1 MGTVANTFRHLGHR
15 WLWIPAFAGTTRWFA
30 GTTVVPNYRY
40 RAMNSSGELVS
51 GAIAAPAPGDVAAR
65 IERLGLVLVDS
76 VTLEEGGSG
85 QSVFSLFNKP
95 KAEDVTLF
103 TRDLAL
109 LLRAGARINDGLE
122 LLAADR
128 DFGRLRPVVADIRS
142 RVVAGESFAEALA
155 RHEGLFPAMY
165 VALIRVGEASG
176 SLDQVLEVLADER
189 TRTETL
195 KRRLTEAVR
204 YPLFVLGA
212 AGCVLLFFLTFVL
225 PQFASVL
232 QDFGAKVDPI
242 ILSFLNLSTF
252 LRANSDAVLAITAAI
267 IAGSWLL
274 LRQESVRRGFMTTL
288 TRLPVIREVMKFYRT
303 SLFCRNL
310 GLLLGSGVNLT
321 TTLRILVDMMSS
333 VGASAVWI
341 DAADRVRHG
350 AKLSDALADT
360 KALPSMAVR
369 MLRLGDETGQ
379 LPVLAGRVAEFYE
392 TKLQRTLDRVVGI
405 AGPAAIIV
413 ISIVVGG
420 LIVSVMTALMSVSQI
435 VG

>member
-1 MGTVANTFRHLGHR
+1 M
-15 WLWIPAFAGTTRWFA
+15 
-30 GTTVVPNYRY
+30 PNYRY
-40 RAMNSSGELVS
+40 RALNSNGELVS
-51 GAIAAPAPGDVAAR
+51 GAIAASAPSDVAQR
-65 IERLGLVLVDS
+65 IERLGLVLVDN
-76 VTLEEGGSG
+76 VTLEEGGAARG
-85 QSVFSLFNKP
+85 AFSLFNKP
-95 KAEDVTLF
+95 SAEDVTLF

-122 LLAADR
+122 LLASDR

-142 RVVAGESFAEALA
+142 RVVAGESFAEGLS
-155 RHEGLFPAMY
+155 RHEGLFPPMY

-189 TRTETL
+189 SRTEAL
-195 KRRLTEAVR
+195 KRRLGDAIR

-232 QDFGAKVDPI
+232 QDFGAKVDPF
-242 ILSFLNLSTF
+242 ILAFLNLSTI
-252 LRANSDAVLAITAAI
+252 LRANSDAVLATTAAV

-274 LRQESVRRGFMTTL
+274 LRQESVRRGLMNAL
-288 TRLPVIREVMKFYRT
+288 TRLPVVREVMKYYRT

-321 TTLRILVDMMSS
+321 TTLRILVDMMAS
-333 VGASAVWI
+333 VGASAVWT

-360 KALPSMAVR
+360 QALPSMAVR

-392 TKLQRTLDRVVGI
+392 AKLQRTLDRIVGI

>member
-1 MGTVANTFRHLGHR
+1 M
-15 WLWIPAFAGTTRWFA
+15 PS
-30 GTTVVPNYRY
+30 YRY
-40 RAMNSSGELVS
+40 RALNSNGELVS
-51 GAIAAPAPGDVAAR
+51 GAIAAPAPGDVAQR
-65 IERLGLVLVDS
+65 VERLGLVLIDN
-76 VTLEEGGSG
+76 VTLEEGGG
-85 QSVFSLFNKP
+85 ARRAFSLFNNP
-95 KAEDVTLF
+95 KAEDVTIF

-128 DFGRLRPVVADIRS
+128 DFGRLRSVVADIRS
-142 RVVAGESFAEALA
+142 RVVAGESFAEGLS
-155 RHEGLFPAMY
+155 RHEGLFPPMY

-189 TRTETL
+189 SRTEAL
-195 KRRLTEAVR
+195 KRRLGDAIR
-204 YPLFVLGA
+204 YPLFVLAA

-232 QDFGAKVDPI
+232 QDFGAKVDPF
-242 ILSFLNLSTF
+242 ILGFLNLSTF
-252 LRANSDAVLAITAAI
+252 LRANSDAVLAITAAVV
-267 IAGSWLL
+267 AGSWLS
-274 LRQESVRRGFMTTL
+274 LRQQSVRRSFMNAV
-288 TRLPVIREVMKFYRT
+288 TRLPVIREVMRYYRT

-360 KALPSMAVR
+360 QALPSMAVR

-379 LPVLAGRVAEFYE
+379 LPMLAGRVAEFYE

-413 ISIVVGG
+413 ISVVVGG

>member
-1 MGTVANTFRHLGHR
+1 M
-15 WLWIPAFAGTTRWFA
+15 
-30 GTTVVPNYRY
+30 PNYRY
-40 RAMNSSGELVS
+40 RALNSNGELVS
-51 GAIAAPAPGDVAAR
+51 GAIAASAPGDVAQR
-65 IERLGLVLVDS
+65 VERLGLVLVDN
-76 VTLEEGGSG
+76 VTLEEGGAARSA
-85 QSVFSLFNKP
+85 FSLFNKP
-95 KAEDVTLF
+95 KAEDVTIF

-142 RVVAGESFAEALA
+142 RVVAGESFAEGLS
-155 RHEGLFPAMY
+155 RHEGLFPPMY

-189 TRTETL
+189 SRTEAL
-195 KRRLTEAVR
+195 KRRLGDAIR

-212 AGCVLLFFLTFVL
+212 AACVLLFFLTFVL

-232 QDFGAKVDPI
+232 QDFGAKVDPF
-242 ILSFLNLSTF
+242 ILAFLNLSTF

-267 IAGSWLL
+267 VAGSWLL
-274 LRQESVRRGFMTTL
+274 LRQESVRRGFMTNL
-288 TRLPVIREVMKFYRT
+288 TRLPAIREVMKYYRT

-360 KALPSMAVR
+360 QALPSMAVR

-379 LPVLAGRVAEFYE
+379 LPMLAGRVAEFYE
-392 TKLQRTLDRVVGI
+392 AKLQRTLDRVVGI

>member
-1 MGTVANTFRHLGHR
+1 M
-15 WLWIPAFAGTTRWFA
+15 
-30 GTTVVPNYRY
+30 PNYRY
-40 RAMNSSGELVS
+40 RALNGNGELVP

-65 IERLGLVLVDS
+65 VERLGLVLVDN
-76 VTLEEGGSG
+76 VTLEEGGAAR
-85 QSVFSLFNKP
+85 SVFSLFNKP

-122 LLAADR
+122 LLAADP
-128 DFGRLRPVVADIRS
+128 DFGRLRPIVADIRS
-142 RVVAGESFAEALA
+142 RVVAGESFAEALG
-155 RHEGLFPAMY
+155 RHEGMFPPMY

-189 TRTETL
+189 TRTEAL
-195 KRRLTEAVR
+195 KRRLGDAVR
-204 YPLFVLGA
+204 YPLFVLSA

-242 ILSFLNLSTF
+242 ILAFLNFSTF
-252 LRANSDAVLAITAAI
+252 LRANSDAVLAGTAVL
-267 IAGSWLL
+267 IASLWLL
-274 LRQESVRRGFMTTL
+274 LRQAGVRRGFMNTV
-288 TRLPVIREVMKFYRT
+288 TRLPIIREVMKFYRT

-333 VGASAVWI
+333 VGPAVVWT
-341 DAADRVRHG
+341 DAAERVRHG
-350 AKLSDALADT
+350 AKLSDALAET
-360 KALPSMAVR
+360 QALPPMAVR

-379 LPVLAGRVAEFYE
+379 LPMLAGRVAEFYE
-392 TKLQRTLDRVVGI
+392 AKLQRTLDRVVGI

>member
-1 MGTVANTFRHLGHR
+1 M
-15 WLWIPAFAGTTRWFA
+15 
-30 GTTVVPNYRY
+30 PNYRY
-40 RAMNSSGELVS
+40 RAINANGELVS
-51 GAIAAPAPGDVAAR
+51 GAIAAPAAGDVAQR
-65 IERLGLVLVDS
+65 VERLGLVLVDN
-76 VTLEEGGSG
+76 VTLEEGGSAG
-85 QSVFSLFNKP
+85 RALGLFAKP
-95 KAEDVTLF
+95 RAEDVTLF

-122 LLAADR
+122 LLAADK
-128 DFGRLRPVVADIRS
+128 DFGRLRPIVADIRS
-142 RVVAGESFAEALA
+142 RVVSGESFAEALA
-155 RHEGLFPAMY
+155 RHEGLFPPMY

-189 TRTETL
+189 MRTEAL
-195 KRRLTEAVR
+195 KRKLGEAVR
-204 YPLFVLGA
+204 YPLFVLAA

-232 QDFGAKVDPI
+232 QDFGAKVDPF
-242 ILSFLNLSTF
+242 ILGFLNFSTF
-252 LRANSDAVLAITAAI
+252 LRANADAVMAAVAVL
-267 IAGSWLL
+267 IAGSWWIF
-274 LRQESVRRGFMTTL
+274 RQESNRRRVMTAL
-288 TRLPVIREVMKFYRT
+288 GRLPAAREVMRYYRT
-303 SLFCRNL
+303 ALFCRNL

-333 VGASAVWI
+333 AGSPAVWA
-341 DAADRVRHG
+341 DAAERVRHG

-360 KALPSMAVR
+360 QALPAMAIR

-379 LPVLAGRVAEFYE
+379 LPMLAGRVAEFYE
-392 TKLQRTLDRVVGI
+392 AKLQRTLDRVVGI

>member
-1 MGTVANTFRHLGHR
+1 M
-15 WLWIPAFAGTTRWFA
+15 
-30 GTTVVPNYRY
+30 PNYRY
-40 RAMNSSGELVS
+40 RALNSNGELVS
-51 GAIAAPAPGDVAAR
+51 GAIAASAPGDVAQR
-65 IERLGLVLVDS
+65 VERLGLVLVDN
-76 VTLEEGGSG
+76 VTLEEGGVARSA
-85 QSVFSLFNKP
+85 FSLFNKP
-95 KAEDVTLF
+95 NAEDVTIF

-142 RVVAGESFAEALA
+142 RVVAGESFAEGLS
-155 RHEGLFPAMY
+155 RHVGLFPPMY

-189 TRTETL
+189 SRTEAL
-195 KRRLTEAVR
+195 KRRLGDAVR

-232 QDFGAKVDPI
+232 QDFGAKVDPF
-242 ILSFLNLSTF
+242 ILAFLNLSTV
-252 LRANSDAVLAITAAI
+252 LRANSDAVLAMTAAI
-267 IAGSWLL
+267 IAASWLS
-274 LRQESVRRGFMTTL
+274 LRQERVRRGFMNAL
-288 TRLPVIREVMKFYRT
+288 TRLPVVREVMKYYRT

-321 TTLRILVDMMSS
+321 TTLRILVDMMAS
-333 VGASAVWI
+333 VGASAVWT

-360 KALPSMAVR
+360 QALPSMAVR

-379 LPVLAGRVAEFYE
+379 LPMLAGRVAEFYE
-392 TKLQRTLDRVVGI
+392 AKLQRTLDRVVGI

>member
-1 MGTVANTFRHLGHR
+1 M
-15 WLWIPAFAGTTRWFA
+15 
-30 GTTVVPNYRY
+30 PNYRY
-40 RAMNSSGELVS
+40 RALNGNGELVT
-51 GAIAAPAPGDVAAR
+51 GAIAAGAPGDVAQR
-65 IERLGLVLVDS
+65 IERLGLVLVDN
-76 VTLEEGGSG
+76 VTLEEGRGSA
-85 QSVFSLFNKP
+85 SRILSIFNKP
-95 KAEDVTLF
+95 KTEDITIF

-142 RVVAGESFAEALA
+142 HVVAGESFAEALS
-155 RHEGLFPAMY
+155 RHEGLFPPMY

-189 TRTETL
+189 SRTEAL
-195 KRRLTEAVR
+195 KRRLGDAIR
-204 YPLFVLGA
+204 YPLFVLSA

-225 PQFASVL
+225 PQFAGVL

-242 ILSFLNLSTF
+242 ILTFLNLSTF
-252 LRANSDAVLAITAAI
+252 LRNNSDVVLTALAAAI
-267 IAGSWLL
+267 AAGWLL
-274 LRQESVRRGFMTTL
+274 LRRQGVRRGIVNTL
-288 TRLPVIREVMKFYRT
+288 TRLPAIRQVMMFYRT

-333 VGASAVWI
+333 AGPSAVWA

-360 KALPSMAVR
+360 RALPSMAVR

-392 TKLQRTLDRVVGI
+392 AKLQRTLDRVVGI

-420 LIVSVMTALMSVSQI
+420 LIVSVMTALLSVSQI

>member
-1 MGTVANTFRHLGHR
+1 M
-15 WLWIPAFAGTTRWFA
+15 
-30 GTTVVPNYRY
+30 PNYRY
-40 RAMNSSGELVS
+40 RALNSNGELVS
-51 GAIAAPAPGDVAAR
+51 GAIAASAPGDVAQR
-65 IERLGLVLVDS
+65 VERLGLVLVDN
-76 VTLEEGGSG
+76 VTLEQGGSAHRA
-85 QSVFSLFNKP
+85 FSLFNKP
-95 KAEDVTLF
+95 RAEDVTLF

-142 RVVAGESFAEALA
+142 RVVAGESFAEGLS
-155 RHEGLFPAMY
+155 RHEGLFPPMY

-189 TRTETL
+189 SRTEAL
-195 KRRLTEAVR
+195 KRRLGDAIR

-212 AGCVLLFFLTFVL
+212 AACVLLFFLTFVL

-232 QDFGAKVDPI
+232 QDFGAKVDPF
-242 ILSFLNLSTF
+242 ILAFLNLSTF
-252 LRANSDAVLAITAAI
+252 LRANSDAVLAITATLV
-267 IAGSWLL
+267 AGSWLL
-274 LRQESVRRGFMTTL
+274 LRQESVRRGFMTNL
-288 TRLPVIREVMKFYRT
+288 TRLPVIREVMKYYRT

-333 VGASAVWI
+333 VGSSTVWS

-350 AKLSDALADT
+350 AKLSDALAET
-360 KALPSMAVR
+360 RALPPMAVR

-392 TKLQRTLDRVVGI
+392 AKLQRTLDRVVGI

>member
-1 MGTVANTFRHLGHR
+1 M
-15 WLWIPAFAGTTRWFA
+15 
-30 GTTVVPNYRY
+30 PNYRY
-40 RAMNSSGELVS
+40 RALNGNGELVS

-65 IERLGLVLVDS
+65 VERLGLVLVDN
-76 VTLEEGGSG
+76 VTLEEGGAAR
-85 QSVFSLFNKP
+85 SVFSLFNKP

-122 LLAADR
+122 LLAADP
-128 DFGRLRPVVADIRS
+128 DFGRLRPIVADIRS
-142 RVVAGESFAEALA
+142 RVVAGESFAEALG
-155 RHEGLFPAMY
+155 RHEGMFPPMY

-189 TRTETL
+189 TRTEAL
-195 KRRLTEAVR
+195 KRRLGDAVR
-204 YPLFVLGA
+204 YPLFVLSA

-242 ILSFLNLSTF
+242 ILAFLNFSTF
-252 LRANSDAVLAITAAI
+252 LRANSDAVLAGTAVL
-267 IAGSWLL
+267 IASLWLL
-274 LRQESVRRGFMTTL
+274 LRQAGVRRGFMNTV
-288 TRLPVIREVMKFYRT
+288 TRLPIIREVMKFYRT

-333 VGASAVWI
+333 VGPAVVWT
-341 DAADRVRHG
+341 DAAERVRHG
-350 AKLSDALADT
+350 AKLSDALAET
-360 KALPSMAVR
+360 QALPPMAVR

-379 LPVLAGRVAEFYE
+379 LPMLAGRVAEFYE
-392 TKLQRTLDRVVGI
+392 AKLQRTLDRVVGI

>member
-1 MGTVANTFRHLGHR
+1 M
-15 WLWIPAFAGTTRWFA
+15 
-30 GTTVVPNYRY
+30 PNYRY
-40 RAMNSSGELVS
+40 RALNSNGELVS
-51 GAIAAPAPGDVAAR
+51 GAIAAAAPGDVAQR
-65 IERLGLVLVDS
+65 VERLGLVLVDN
-76 VTLEEGGSG
+76 VTLEEGGSAG
-85 QSVFSLFNKP
+85 RAFSFFNKP
-95 KAEDVTLF
+95 KSEDVTIF

-142 RVVAGESFAEALA
+142 RVVAGESFAEGLS
-155 RHEGLFPAMY
+155 RHEGLFPPMY

-189 TRTETL
+189 SRTEAL
-195 KRRLTEAVR
+195 KRRLGDAIR

-232 QDFGAKVDPI
+232 QDFGAKVDPF
-242 ILSFLNLSTF
+242 ILAFLNLSTF
-252 LRANSDAVLAITAAI
+252 LRANSDAVLAITAAV

-288 TRLPVIREVMKFYRT
+288 TRLPVIREVMKYYRT

-360 KALPSMAVR
+360 EALPSMAVR

-379 LPVLAGRVAEFYE
+379 LPMLAGRVAEFYE
-392 TKLQRTLDRVVGI
+392 AKLQRTLDRVVGI

>member
-1 MGTVANTFRHLGHR
+1 M
-15 WLWIPAFAGTTRWFA
+15 
-30 GTTVVPNYRY
+30 PNYRY
-40 RAMNSSGELVS
+40 RALNGNGELVS
-51 GAIAAPAPGDVAAR
+51 GAIAAAAPGDVAQR
-65 IERLGLVLVDS
+65 IERLGLVLVDN

-85 QSVFSLFNKP
+85 TRVFGIFNKP
-95 KAEDVTLF
+95 KAEDVTIF

-142 RVVAGESFAEALA
+142 HVVAGESFAETLS
-155 RHEGLFPAMY
+155 RHEALFPAMY

-189 TRTETL
+189 GRTEAL
-195 KRRLTEAVR
+195 KRRLVDAIR

-242 ILSFLNLSTF
+242 ILSFLNFSTM
-252 LRANSDAVLAITAAI
+252 LRNNSDLVLALVAAAI
-267 IAGSWLL
+267 AASWLL
-274 LRQESVRRGFMTTL
+274 LRQQGVRRGIVNAL
-288 TRLPVIREVMKFYRT
+288 VRLPAVRQVMMYYRT

-310 GLLLGSGVNLT
+310 GVLLGSGVNLT
-321 TTLRILVDMMSS
+321 TTLRILVDMMSTA
-333 VGASAVWI
+333 GPSAVWTA
-341 DAADRVRHG
+341 AADRVRHG
-350 AKLSDALADT
+350 AKLSDALSDT
-360 KALPSMAVR
+360 QALPAMAVR

-379 LPVLAGRVAEFYE
+379 LPMLAGRVAEFYE
-392 TKLQRTLDRVVGI
+392 AKLQRALDRVVGI

>member
-1 MGTVANTFRHLGHR
+1 M
-15 WLWIPAFAGTTRWFA
+15 
-30 GTTVVPNYRY
+30 PNYRY
-40 RAMNSSGELVS
+40 RALNGNGELVS
-51 GAIAAPAPGDVAAR
+51 GAIAAAAPGDVAQR
-65 IERLGLVLVDS
+65 IERLGLVLVDN
-76 VTLEEGGSG
+76 VTVEEGGSAR
-85 QSVFSLFNKP
+85 SAFSLFNKP
-95 KAEDVTLF
+95 KAEDVTIF

-128 DFGRLRPVVADIRS
+128 DFGRLRPIVADIRS
-142 RVVAGESFAEALA
+142 RVIAGESFAEALA
-155 RHEGLFPAMY
+155 RHEGMFPPMY

-176 SLDQVLEVLADER
+176 SLDRVLEVLADER
-189 TRTETL
+189 SRTEAL
-195 KRRLTEAVR
+195 KRRLSEAVR

-232 QDFGAKVDPI
+232 QDFGAKVDPF
-242 ILSFLNLSTF
+242 ILGFLNLSTF
-252 LRANSDAVLAITAAI
+252 LRANSDAVLAILSAV
-267 IAGSWLL
+267 IAGAWLL
-274 LRQESVRRGFMTTL
+274 LRQESVRRSLMNGM
-288 TRLPVIREVMKFYRT
+288 TRLPAVREVMKYYRT
-303 SLFCRNL
+303 ALFCRNL

-321 TTLRILVDMMSS
+321 TTLRILVDMMAS
-333 VGASAVWI
+333 VGSATVWA

-360 KALPSMAVR
+360 KALPAMAVR

-379 LPVLAGRVAEFYE
+379 LPVLAARVAEFYE
-392 TKLQRTLDRVVGI
+392 SKLQRTLDRVVGI

>member
-1 MGTVANTFRHLGHR
+1 M
-15 WLWIPAFAGTTRWFA
+15 PS
-30 GTTVVPNYRY
+30 YRY
-40 RAMNSSGELVS
+40 RALNSNGELVS
-51 GAIAAPAPGDVAAR
+51 GAIAAAAPGDVAQR
-65 IERLGLVLVDS
+65 IERLGLVLVDN
-76 VTLEEGGSG
+76 VTLEEGGSSARSIF
-85 QSVFSLFNKP
+85 SVFNKP
-95 KAEDVTLF
+95 KAEDVTIF

-142 RVVAGESFAEALA
+142 HVIAGESFAEALS
-155 RHEGLFPAMY
+155 RHEALFPAMY

-176 SLDQVLEVLADER
+176 SLDQVLQVLADER
-189 TRTETL
+189 SRTEAL
-195 KRRLTEAVR
+195 KRRLGDAIR
-204 YPLFVLGA
+204 YPVFVLGA

-242 ILSFLNLSTF
+242 ILTFLNLSTL
-252 LRANSDAVLAITAAI
+252 LRNNSDAVLAVVAI
-267 IAGSWLL
+267 VIAGSWLS
-274 LRQESVRRGFMTTL
+274 LRQEGVRRGISNTL
-288 TRLPVIREVMKFYRT
+288 TRLPAIRDVMMSYRT

-321 TTLRILVDMMSS
+321 TTLRILVDMMGS
-333 VGASAVWI
+333 VGPSTVWSA
-341 DAADRVRHG
+341 AADRVRHG
-350 AKLSDALADT
+350 AKLSDALSDT
-360 KALPSMAVR
+360 QALPAMAVR

-379 LPVLAGRVAEFYE
+379 LPMLAGRVAEFYE
-392 TKLQRTLDRVVGI
+392 AKLQRTLDRVVGI

>member
-1 MGTVANTFRHLGHR
+1 M
-15 WLWIPAFAGTTRWFA
+15 
-30 GTTVVPNYRY
+30 PNYRY
-40 RAMNSSGELVS
+40 RALNSNGELVS

-76 VTLEEGGSG
+76 VTVEEGSG
-85 QSVFSLFNKP
+85 AGRSVFGLFNKP
-95 KAEDVTLF
+95 KAEDVTIF

-128 DFGRLRPVVADIRS
+128 DFGRLQPVVADIRS
-142 RVVAGESFAEALA
+142 HVVAGESFAEALA
-155 RHEGLFPAMY
+155 RHQGLFPPMY

-189 TRTETL
+189 NRNEAL
-195 KRRLTEAVR
+195 KRRLGDAIR

-242 ILSFLNLSTF
+242 VLSFLNFSTF
-252 LRANSDAVLAITAAI
+252 LRNNSDAVLAILAMI
-267 IAGSWLL
+267 IAGGWLL
-274 LRQESVRRGFMTTL
+274 LRQQRVRRGL
-288 TRLPVIREVMKFYRT
+288 TNAVARLPAVREVMKFYRT

-310 GLLLGSGVNLT
+310 GVLLGSGVNLT
-321 TTLRILVDMMSS
+321 TTLRILVDMMSTTGPS
-333 VGASAVWI
+333 IVWT

-360 KALPSMAVR
+360 QALPAMAVR

-379 LPVLAGRVAEFYE
+379 LPMLAGRVAEFYE
-392 TKLQRTLDRVVGI
+392 AKLQRTLDRVVGI

-435 VG
+435 IG